1 MIELLNKVRE
11 FHEKFEIPL
20 RNEFSLITPEEFKLR
35 FDLMNEEN
43 LEYLQAC
50 LDGDKVEIADAL
62 GDKLY
67 ILLGT
72 ILQHGL
78 QDKIVEVFNLIHQNN
93 LNKLHDGVI
102 VRDANGKVKKPDNF
116 VAVDLTTIIND

>member
-1 MIELLNKVRE
+1 MKELLSKVRE

-20 RNEFSLITPEEFKLR
+20 NDKFCLISPEEFKLR
-35 FDLMNEEN
+35 FYLMEEEN

-93 LNKLHDGVI
+93 LNKLHDGKI
-102 VRDANGKVKKPDNF
+102 VRDENGKVKKPDNF
-116 VAVDLTTIIND
+116 VPVDLTSVIND